1 MSDSRPMLEYAFN
14 EPDSHDDVQFS
25 LAKFLALGYIAA
37 CTFGLILMGIVM
49 AMQV

>member
-1 MSDSRPMLEYAFN
+1 MLEYAFAK
-14 EPDSHDDVQFS
+14 PDPQADAPISMARV
-25 LAKFLALGYIAA
+25 LAFGYIAA

>member
-1 MSDSRPMLEYAFN
+1 MSDSRPMLEYAFT
-14 EPDSHDDVQFS
+14 EPDPHDEAPFS

-37 CTFGLILMGIVM
+37 CTFGLILMGIIM